1 MTEDTAIKKVIQN
14 LSYAH
19 VHTEEN
25 LIRISGMLKD
35 RGMRQPPEIQE
46 ARSVMGRALEAIE
59 DYFGKDNLPEYM
71 QQRMEQRLRYFKQ
84 RRGME

>member
-1 MTEDTAIKKVIQN
+1 MTEDTAIKKVIQG
-14 LSYAH
+14 LFYAH

-25 LIRISGMLKD
+25 LIRISGLLKD

-46 ARSVMGRALEAIE
+46 ARGVMARALEALE

-71 QQRMEQRLRYFKQ
+71 RQRMEQRAQYFKK
-84 RRGME
+84 RRDID